1 MEREFE
7 GTLQEQGSQHE
18 SEMRKVELQYR
29 EIIQGLE
36 SEVQKLRMQD
46 EPRAP
51 KSREDALKVDNRL
64 NEEFQSIDGQLKSL
78 KDQYEADIKAMRHQN
93 QLDVT
98 RAKEENSKYIEALT
112 RQIA

>member
-1 MEREFE
+1 
-7 GTLQEQGSQHE
+7 
-18 SEMRKVELQYR
+18 MRKLELQYR

-36 SEVQKLRMQD
+36 SEVQKLRIPD
-46 EPRAP
+46 EP
-51 KSREDALKVDNRL
+51 KILTSNDALKVDNRL
-64 NEEFQSIDGQLKSL
+64 NEEFQSLDGQLKSL

-98 RAKEENSKYIEALT
+98 REKEENSNYVEALT